1 MGRRVVSAVC
11 IALVTA
17 LLQAAPQ
24 QAAAEDRDY
33 LVLGVGW
40 FDVIFHD
47 NVATSARL
55 EYRSGYDLL
64 WTIKPFV
71 GVMGTTDEAYY
82 GYGGFYIDF
91 ALAELFPETPVVNRI
106 VVNGNAAV
114 GYYEEGDGQGPR
126 QLARVPHRRRDR
138 LPVRKPHAPRRRL
151 LPHLQRRQ
159 RQRQPRHRD
168 PQRLLRPAARRVVKV
183 RRPGHAGW
191 RPRGAVL

>member
-114 GYYEEGDGQGPR
+114 GYYEEGDGKDLGNSLEFRTGAEIAYQFENR
-126 QLARVPHRRRDR
+126 MR
-138 LPVRKPHAPRRRL
+138 LGVAFYHISNAGSGSVNPGTEILSAFFA
-151 LPHLQRRQ
+151 LPL
-159 RQRQPRHRD
+159 
-168 PQRLLRPAARRVVKV
+168 
-183 RRPGHAGW
+183 GGW
-191 RPRGAVL
+191 